1 MAGIG
6 GGSVLDVTKLVA
18 AFIDS
23 DQQVEDCFGMGFIR
37 RKGLWFACLPTTAGT
52 GSEVSPNAIL
62 LDERDHLKKGIVSPF
77 LIADV
82 AYVDP
87 KLTWTVPAK
96 VTADTGMDA
105 LTHCIEAYTNKFA
118 HPSVDIYA
126 LQGIRLIAA
135 NLERA
140 VTLARDN
147 KPADLSDNP
156 AYVEAREALAFGSLY
171 GGLCLGP
178 VNTAAV
184 HALSYPLGGE
194 FHIPHGLSNA
204 ILLPS
209 VMKFNMPANIKR
221 HAEVAIA
228 LGCEPGK
235 NDEET
240 AQRGVDFIYRL
251 AAAVGIPDKLTA
263 LGIRRRYGQSRHAG
277 AAPAEKQPSR
287 GHRAGRPRHLQLTLL
302 IMSHMLPCHSSPKNK
317 EDMKPILAITM
328 GDPAGIGPEITVR
341 ALNRKET
348 YEKCR
353 PVVTG
358 DAAIIGQAVRLLGLN
373 LQVNAIQ
380 NVKEAKFE
388 FGTIDVIDLQCVDL
402 ATFEFGKVQPQC
414 GNAAFQYIKKAIE
427 LAMADE
433 VDGTVTAPLN
443 KEALNL
449 AGHHYDG
456 HTEIYATFTNT
467 KKYAMMLAE
476 VRHDAGRRE
485 HPRHPCFDACSPA
498 QGLRPGEEGPCH
510 RVRRTHRRC
519 LPPVRY

>member
-1 MAGIG
+1 MKAITLLQPQKIVFGTGCIETFTDDYKQMGLQRLFVLTAPPIRPLIEGTLDELKAAGIAVEVFQDIVAEPTVNDFKRILEVARQFRADSVVGIG

-18 AFIDS
+18 AFINS
-23 DQQVEDCFGMGFIR
+23 DQQVENCFGTGFIR

-209 VMKFNMPANIKR
+209 VMKFNMPSNVKR

-263 LGIRRRYGQSRHAG
+263 LGIPQTAVDGMAK
-277 AAPAEKQPSR
+277 AAMQV
-287 GHRAGRPRHLQLTLL
+287 Q
-302 IMSHMLPCHSSPKNK
+302 
-317 EDMKPILAITM
+317 
-328 GDPAGIGPEITVR
+328 
-341 ALNRKET
+341 
-348 YEKCR
+348 
-353 PVVTG
+353 
-358 DAAIIGQAVRLLGLN
+358 RLLKN
-373 LQVNAIQ
+373 N
-380 NVKEAKFE
+380 
-388 FGTIDVIDLQCVDL
+388 
-402 ATFEFGKVQPQC
+402 PR
-414 GNAAFQYIKKAIE
+414 
-427 LAMADE
+427 E
-433 VDGTVTAPLN
+433 V
-443 KEALNL
+443 
-449 AGHHYDG
+449 
-456 HTEIYATFTNT
+456 TEQDARNIYNSL
-467 KKYAMMLAE
+467 Y
-476 VRHDAGRRE
+476 
-485 HPRHPCFDACSPA
+485 
-498 QGLRPGEEGPCH
+498 
-510 RVRRTHRRC
+510 
-519 LPPVRY
+519 

>member
-1 MAGIG
+1 MKQITLLQPQKIVFGTGCIQTLVEDYKKMGLQRIFVLTAPPIRPLIEDTLTELKGAGVSIEVFQDIVAEPTVNDFKKILEVARQFKADSVVGVG
-6 GGSVLDVTKLVA
+6 GGSVLDVTKLIA
-18 AFIDS
+18 AFINS
-23 DQQVEDCFGMGFIR
+23 DQQVEDCFGTGFIKQ
-37 RKGLWFACLPTTAGT
+37 KGLWFACLPTTAGT

-135 NLERA
+135 NLEKA
-140 VTLARDN
+140 VKNGQDQ
-147 KPADLSDNP
+147 
-156 AYVEAREALAFGSLY
+156 EAREALAFGSLY

-228 LGCEPGK
+228 LGCQPGK

-240 AQRGVDFIYRL
+240 AQRGVDFIYQL
-251 AAAVGIPDKLTA
+251 ADAVGIPKKLTD
-263 LGIRRRYGQSRHAG
+263 LGIPQTAVDGMAK
-277 AAPAEKQPSR
+277 AAMQV
-287 GHRAGRPRHLQLTLL
+287 Q
-302 IMSHMLPCHSSPKNK
+302 
-317 EDMKPILAITM
+317 
-328 GDPAGIGPEITVR
+328 
-341 ALNRKET
+341 
-348 YEKCR
+348 
-353 PVVTG
+353 
-358 DAAIIGQAVRLLGLN
+358 RLLKN
-373 LQVNAIQ
+373 N
-380 NVKEAKFE
+380 
-388 FGTIDVIDLQCVDL
+388 
-402 ATFEFGKVQPQC
+402 PR
-414 GNAAFQYIKKAIE
+414 
-427 LAMADE
+427 E
-433 VDGTVTAPLN
+433 V
-443 KEALNL
+443 
-449 AGHHYDG
+449 
-456 HTEIYATFTNT
+456 TEQDARDIYNSL
-467 KKYAMMLAE
+467 Y
-476 VRHDAGRRE
+476 
-485 HPRHPCFDACSPA
+485 
-498 QGLRPGEEGPCH
+498 
-510 RVRRTHRRC
+510 
-519 LPPVRY
+519 

>member
-1 MAGIG
+1 MKQITLLQPQKIVFGTGCIQTLVEDYKKMGLQRLFVLTAPPIRPLIEDTLAELKSAGVNIEVFQNIVAEPTVNDFKKILEVARQFKADSVVGVG
-6 GGSVLDVTKLVA
+6 GGSVLDVTKLIA
-18 AFIDS
+18 AFINS
-23 DQQVEDCFGMGFIR
+23 DQQVEDCFGTGFIKQ
-37 RKGLWFACLPTTAGT
+37 KGLWFACLPTTAGT

-135 NLERA
+135 NLEKA
-140 VTLARDN
+140 VKNGQDQ
-147 KPADLSDNP
+147 
-156 AYVEAREALAFGSLY
+156 EAREALAFGSLY

-228 LGCEPGK
+228 LGCQPGK

-240 AQRGVDFIYRL
+240 AQRGVDFIYQL
-251 AAAVGIPDKLTA
+251 ADAVGIPKKLTD
-263 LGIRRRYGQSRHAG
+263 LGIPQTAVDGMAK
-277 AAPAEKQPSR
+277 AAMQV
-287 GHRAGRPRHLQLTLL
+287 Q
-302 IMSHMLPCHSSPKNK
+302 
-317 EDMKPILAITM
+317 
-328 GDPAGIGPEITVR
+328 
-341 ALNRKET
+341 
-348 YEKCR
+348 
-353 PVVTG
+353 
-358 DAAIIGQAVRLLGLN
+358 RLLKN
-373 LQVNAIQ
+373 N
-380 NVKEAKFE
+380 
-388 FGTIDVIDLQCVDL
+388 
-402 ATFEFGKVQPQC
+402 PR
-414 GNAAFQYIKKAIE
+414 
-427 LAMADE
+427 E
-433 VDGTVTAPLN
+433 V
-443 KEALNL
+443 
-449 AGHHYDG
+449 
-456 HTEIYATFTNT
+456 TEQDARDIYNSL
-467 KKYAMMLAE
+467 Y
-476 VRHDAGRRE
+476 
-485 HPRHPCFDACSPA
+485 
-498 QGLRPGEEGPCH
+498 
-510 RVRRTHRRC
+510 
-519 LPPVRY
+519 

>member
-1 MAGIG
+1 MKAITLLQPQKIVFGTGCIQTFTDDYKKMGLRRLFVLTAPPIRPLIEGTLDELKAAGIAVEVFQNIVAEPTVNDFKRILELARQFQADSVAGIG

-23 DQQVEDCFGMGFIR
+23 QQQVEDCFGTGFIR

-263 LGIRRRYGQSRHAG
+263 LGIPQTAVDGMAK
-277 AAPAEKQPSR
+277 AAMQV
-287 GHRAGRPRHLQLTLL
+287 Q
-302 IMSHMLPCHSSPKNK
+302 
-317 EDMKPILAITM
+317 
-328 GDPAGIGPEITVR
+328 
-341 ALNRKET
+341 
-348 YEKCR
+348 
-353 PVVTG
+353 
-358 DAAIIGQAVRLLGLN
+358 RLLKN
-373 LQVNAIQ
+373 N
-380 NVKEAKFE
+380 
-388 FGTIDVIDLQCVDL
+388 
-402 ATFEFGKVQPQC
+402 PR
-414 GNAAFQYIKKAIE
+414 
-427 LAMADE
+427 E
-433 VDGTVTAPLN
+433 V
-443 KEALNL
+443 
-449 AGHHYDG
+449 
-456 HTEIYATFTNT
+456 TEQDARDIYNSL
-467 KKYAMMLAE
+467 Y
-476 VRHDAGRRE
+476 
-485 HPRHPCFDACSPA
+485 
-498 QGLRPGEEGPCH
+498 
-510 RVRRTHRRC
+510 
-519 LPPVRY
+519 

>member
-1 MAGIG
+1 MKQITLLQPQKIVFGTGCIATFVEDYKKMGLQRLFVLTAPPIRPLIEDTLAELKSAGISIEVVQDIVAEPTVNDFKKILEVARQFKADSVVGIG
-6 GGSVLDVTKLVA
+6 GGSVLDLTKLIA
-18 AFIDS
+18 AFINS
-23 DQQVEDCFGMGFIR
+23 DQQVEDCFGTGFVKQ
-37 RKGLWFACLPTTAGT
+37 KGLWFACLPTTAGT

-135 NLERA
+135 NLEKA
-140 VTLARDN
+140 VKNGQDQ
-147 KPADLSDNP
+147 
-156 AYVEAREALAFGSLY
+156 EAREALAFGSLY

-228 LGCEPGK
+228 LGCQPGA

-240 AQRGVDFIYRL
+240 AQRGVDFIYQL
-251 AAAVGIPDKLTA
+251 ADAVGIPKKLTD
-263 LGIRRRYGQSRHAG
+263 LGIPQTAVDGMAK
-277 AAPAEKQPSR
+277 AAMEVQ
-287 GHRAGRPRHLQLTLL
+287 
-302 IMSHMLPCHSSPKNK
+302 
-317 EDMKPILAITM
+317 
-328 GDPAGIGPEITVR
+328 
-341 ALNRKET
+341 
-348 YEKCR
+348 
-353 PVVTG
+353 
-358 DAAIIGQAVRLLGLN
+358 RLLKN
-373 LQVNAIQ
+373 NPREVT
-380 NVKEAKFE
+380 E
-388 FGTIDVIDLQCVDL
+388 
-402 ATFEFGKVQPQC
+402 
-414 GNAAFQYIKKAIE
+414 QYAR
-427 LAMADE
+427 D
-433 VDGTVTAPLN
+433 
-443 KEALNL
+443 
-449 AGHHYDG
+449 
-456 HTEIYATFTNT
+456 IYNSL
-467 KKYAMMLAE
+467 Y
-476 VRHDAGRRE
+476 
-485 HPRHPCFDACSPA
+485 
-498 QGLRPGEEGPCH
+498 
-510 RVRRTHRRC
+510 
-519 LPPVRY
+519 

>member
-1 MAGIG
+1 MKQITLLQPQKIVFGTGCIATLVEDYKKMGLQRLFVLTAPPIRPLIEDTLAELKSAGVSIEVFQEIVAEPTVNDFKKILEVARQFKADSVVGVG
-6 GGSVLDVTKLVA
+6 GGSVLDVTKLIA
-18 AFIDS
+18 AFINS
-23 DQQVEDCFGMGFIR
+23 DQQVEDCFGTGFINQ
-37 RKGLWFACLPTTAGT
+37 KGLWFACLPTTAGT

-135 NLERA
+135 NLEKA
-140 VTLARDN
+140 VKNGQDQ
-147 KPADLSDNP
+147 
-156 AYVEAREALAFGSLY
+156 EAREALAFGSLY

-228 LGCEPGK
+228 LGCQPGK

-240 AQRGVDFIYRL
+240 AQRGVDFIYQL
-251 AAAVGIPDKLTA
+251 ADAVGIPKKLTD
-263 LGIRRRYGQSRHAG
+263 LGIPQTAVDGMAK
-277 AAPAEKQPSR
+277 AAMQV
-287 GHRAGRPRHLQLTLL
+287 Q
-302 IMSHMLPCHSSPKNK
+302 
-317 EDMKPILAITM
+317 
-328 GDPAGIGPEITVR
+328 
-341 ALNRKET
+341 
-348 YEKCR
+348 
-353 PVVTG
+353 
-358 DAAIIGQAVRLLGLN
+358 RLLKN
-373 LQVNAIQ
+373 N
-380 NVKEAKFE
+380 
-388 FGTIDVIDLQCVDL
+388 
-402 ATFEFGKVQPQC
+402 PR
-414 GNAAFQYIKKAIE
+414 
-427 LAMADE
+427 E
-433 VDGTVTAPLN
+433 V
-443 KEALNL
+443 
-449 AGHHYDG
+449 
-456 HTEIYATFTNT
+456 TEQDARDIYNSL
-467 KKYAMMLAE
+467 Y
-476 VRHDAGRRE
+476 
-485 HPRHPCFDACSPA
+485 
-498 QGLRPGEEGPCH
+498 
-510 RVRRTHRRC
+510 
-519 LPPVRY
+519 

>member
-1 MAGIG
+1 MKQITLLQPQKIVFGTGCIQTLVEDYKKMGLQRLFVLTAPPIRPLIEDTLAELKSAGVNIEVFQDIVAEPTVNDFKKILEVARQFKADSVVGVG
-6 GGSVLDVTKLVA
+6 GGSVLDVTKLIA
-18 AFIDS
+18 AFINS
-23 DQQVEDCFGMGFIR
+23 DQQVEDCFGTGFIKQ
-37 RKGLWFACLPTTAGT
+37 KGLWFACLPTTAGT

-135 NLERA
+135 NLEKA
-140 VTLARDN
+140 VKNGQDQ
-147 KPADLSDNP
+147 
-156 AYVEAREALAFGSLY
+156 EAREALAFGSLY

-228 LGCEPGK
+228 LGCQPGK

-240 AQRGVDFIYRL
+240 AQRGVDFIYQL
-251 AAAVGIPDKLTA
+251 ADAVGIPKKLTV
-263 LGIRRRYGQSRHAG
+263 LGIPQTAVDGMAK
-277 AAPAEKQPSR
+277 AAMQV
-287 GHRAGRPRHLQLTLL
+287 Q
-302 IMSHMLPCHSSPKNK
+302 
-317 EDMKPILAITM
+317 
-328 GDPAGIGPEITVR
+328 
-341 ALNRKET
+341 
-348 YEKCR
+348 
-353 PVVTG
+353 
-358 DAAIIGQAVRLLGLN
+358 RLLKN
-373 LQVNAIQ
+373 N
-380 NVKEAKFE
+380 
-388 FGTIDVIDLQCVDL
+388 
-402 ATFEFGKVQPQC
+402 PR
-414 GNAAFQYIKKAIE
+414 
-427 LAMADE
+427 E
-433 VDGTVTAPLN
+433 V
-443 KEALNL
+443 
-449 AGHHYDG
+449 
-456 HTEIYATFTNT
+456 TEQDARDIYNSL
-467 KKYAMMLAE
+467 Y
-476 VRHDAGRRE
+476 
-485 HPRHPCFDACSPA
+485 
-498 QGLRPGEEGPCH
+498 
-510 RVRRTHRRC
+510 
-519 LPPVRY
+519 

>member
-1 MAGIG
+1 MKTITLLQPQKIVFGTGCIDTFVEDYKKLGLKKLFVVTAPPILPLIEEPLKKLADAGISCETFSSINAGPTVNDFKEVLGKAQKFGADSVVGIG
-6 GGSVLDVTKLVA
+6 GGSVLDITKLVA
-18 AFIDS
+18 AFANS
-23 DQQVEDCFGMGFIR
+23 TQQAEDCFGTGFIKK
-37 RKGLWFACLPTTAGT
+37 KGLWFACLPTTAGT

-77 LIADV
+77 LIADA

-140 VTLARDN
+140 VKDG
-147 KPADLSDNP
+147 KD
-156 AYVEAREALAFGSLY
+156 VEAREALAFGSLY

-228 LGCEPGK
+228 LGCEPGA

-240 AQRGVDFIYRL
+240 AKRGVDFIYRL
-251 AAAVGIPDKLTA
+251 AEAVGIPKKLTD
-263 LGIRRRYGQSRHAG
+263 LGIPQTAVDGMAK
-277 AAPAEKQPSR
+277 AAMEVQ
-287 GHRAGRPRHLQLTLL
+287 
-302 IMSHMLPCHSSPKNK
+302 
-317 EDMKPILAITM
+317 
-328 GDPAGIGPEITVR
+328 
-341 ALNRKET
+341 
-348 YEKCR
+348 
-353 PVVTG
+353 
-358 DAAIIGQAVRLLGLN
+358 RLLKN
-373 LQVNAIQ
+373 N
-380 NVKEAKFE
+380 
-388 FGTIDVIDLQCVDL
+388 
-402 ATFEFGKVQPQC
+402 PR
-414 GNAAFQYIKKAIE
+414 
-427 LAMADE
+427 E
-433 VDGTVTAPLN
+433 V
-443 KEALNL
+443 
-449 AGHHYDG
+449 
-456 HTEIYATFTNT
+456 TEQDARDIYNSL
-467 KKYAMMLAE
+467 Y
-476 VRHDAGRRE
+476 
-485 HPRHPCFDACSPA
+485 
-498 QGLRPGEEGPCH
+498 
-510 RVRRTHRRC
+510 
-519 LPPVRY
+519 

>member
-1 MAGIG
+1 MKAITLLQPQKIVFGTGCIQTFTDDYKKMGLRRLFVLTAPPIRPLIEGTLDELKAAGIAVEVFQDIVAEPTVNDFKRILEAARQFQADSVAGIG

-23 DQQVEDCFGMGFIR
+23 DQQVEDCFGTGFIR

-240 AQRGVDFIYRL
+240 AQRGVDYIYRL

-263 LGIRRRYGQSRHAG
+263 LGIPQTAVDGMAK
-277 AAPAEKQPSR
+277 AAMQV
-287 GHRAGRPRHLQLTLL
+287 Q
-302 IMSHMLPCHSSPKNK
+302 
-317 EDMKPILAITM
+317 
-328 GDPAGIGPEITVR
+328 
-341 ALNRKET
+341 
-348 YEKCR
+348 
-353 PVVTG
+353 
-358 DAAIIGQAVRLLGLN
+358 RLLKN
-373 LQVNAIQ
+373 N
-380 NVKEAKFE
+380 
-388 FGTIDVIDLQCVDL
+388 
-402 ATFEFGKVQPQC
+402 PR
-414 GNAAFQYIKKAIE
+414 
-427 LAMADE
+427 E
-433 VDGTVTAPLN
+433 V
-443 KEALNL
+443 
-449 AGHHYDG
+449 
-456 HTEIYATFTNT
+456 TEQDARDIYNSL
-467 KKYAMMLAE
+467 Y
-476 VRHDAGRRE
+476 
-485 HPRHPCFDACSPA
+485 
-498 QGLRPGEEGPCH
+498 
-510 RVRRTHRRC
+510 
-519 LPPVRY
+519 

>member
-1 MAGIG
+1 MAIWRRKREISKTVKIKNMKSITLLQPQKIVFGTGCIQTFVEDYLKLGCRQLFVVTAPPIMPLIEDAIQQLTKAGINTTVYSDIKAEPTVSDFKEVLGMARSFGADSVVGIG

-18 AFIDS
+18 AFVNS
-23 DQQVEDCFGMGFIR
+23 NQQVEDCFGTGFVKQ
-37 RKGLWFACLPTTAGT
+37 KGLWFACLPTTAGT

-77 LIADV
+77 LIADA

-140 VTLARDN
+140 VKDG
-147 KPADLSDNP
+147 KD
-156 AYVEAREALAFGSLY
+156 VEAREALAFGSLY

-209 VMKFNMPANIKR
+209 VMKFNMPANVKR

-240 AQRGVDFIYRL
+240 AQRGVDFIYQL
-251 AAAVGIPDKLTA
+251 AEAVGIPSKLTD
-263 LGIRRRYGQSRHAG
+263 LGIPQTAVPGMAK
-277 AAPAEKQPSR
+277 AAMQV
-287 GHRAGRPRHLQLTLL
+287 Q
-302 IMSHMLPCHSSPKNK
+302 
-317 EDMKPILAITM
+317 
-328 GDPAGIGPEITVR
+328 
-341 ALNRKET
+341 
-348 YEKCR
+348 
-353 PVVTG
+353 
-358 DAAIIGQAVRLLGLN
+358 RLLKN
-373 LQVNAIQ
+373 N
-380 NVKEAKFE
+380 
-388 FGTIDVIDLQCVDL
+388 
-402 ATFEFGKVQPQC
+402 PR
-414 GNAAFQYIKKAIE
+414 
-427 LAMADE
+427 E
-433 VDGTVTAPLN
+433 VTEQDAR
-443 KEALNL
+443 
-449 AGHHYDG
+449 
-456 HTEIYATFTNT
+456 EIYNSL
-467 KKYAMMLAE
+467 Y
-476 VRHDAGRRE
+476 
-485 HPRHPCFDACSPA
+485 
-498 QGLRPGEEGPCH
+498 
-510 RVRRTHRRC
+510 
-519 LPPVRY
+519 